1 MLLMALNS
9 SIEISLNVTFVP
21 GINFTES
28 LSSGLNKFIGV
39 APMIGQ
45 PPGPPKQY
53 IPVRSLA
60 IATEPTEVFNLG
72 LLSLGTEIFS

>member
-1 MLLMALNS
+1 MNS
-9 SIEISLNVTFVP
+9 SIEIFLNVTFVP
-21 GINFTES
+21 GINVTDPV
-28 LSSGLNKFIGV
+28 SSGLNKFIGV

-60 IATEPTEVFNLG
+60 IATEPTAVLNLG
-72 LLSLGTEIFS
+72 LLNLGTAIFS